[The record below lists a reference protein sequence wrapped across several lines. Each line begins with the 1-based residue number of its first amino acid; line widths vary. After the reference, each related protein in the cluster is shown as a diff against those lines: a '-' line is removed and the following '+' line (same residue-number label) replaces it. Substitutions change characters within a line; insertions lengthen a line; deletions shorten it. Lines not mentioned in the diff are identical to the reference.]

1 MAFNYTSYGSTE
13 VPVVGV
19 QPKIY
24 FGVGTLSSGTLDVT
38 VKQLK
43 TVIVAVCASQDA
55 NAVRVSAT
63 SGNTFT
69 ATGTGTGV
77 FGWVAIGV

>member
-1 MAFNYTSYGSTE
+1 MAFNFTAYDSTA
-13 VPVVGV
+13 VPVYGV

-24 FGVGTLSSGTLDVT
+24 YGIGTLVGGELVVT

-43 TVIVAVCASQDA
+43 TVHVAVCASQDA

-63 SGNTFT
+63 GNNTFT
-69 ATGTGTGV
+69 ATGTTTSV
-77 FGWVAIGV
+77 FGWIAIGI